1 MEQSLWE
8 MMGGKVE
15 GRGPE
20 IVSRGVRGEVLLGGF
35 GIRCGDGQGRP
46 FSRYQWR
53 CGGLSFG
60 LFGVY

>member
-35 GIRCGDGQGRP
+35 GIRCGDGQWRP
-46 FSRYQWR
+46 F
-53 CGGLSFG
+53 
-60 LFGVY
+60 